1 MFLSMESTA
10 FHPQLFVARPS
21 LVLGWL
27 KSQVLRQILQCHIS
41 PLRVGA
47 KAAQSFQTT
56 SLKTTAQRFKWF
68 RQQTPAYVQRCV
80 CVCVRASQRCALSSA
95 FTFYWCADF
104 YLSFLWICLWQ
115 EETHGTRLWE
125 SMQFNVSLMS
135 HFVWLSDLRLEELG
149 GKGMWPKGLSN
160 DEVSVYEVQWHVAR
174 NSRDYNWLCSY
185 SFGFFASVL

>member
-1 MFLSMESTA
+1 MISLSSLSEGIGFFFSVTVSQTYVCTHMFLSMESTA

-80 CVCVRASQRCALSSA
+80 CVCVLEQVNGLHSLLLSPFIGVRIFISA
-95 FTFYWCADF
+95 FCGFACGRRKHMVHVYERAC
-104 YLSFLWICLWQ
+104 
-115 EETHGTRLWE
+115 
-125 SMQFNVSLMS
+125 SLMS
-135 HFVWLSDLRLEELG
+135 H
-149 GKGMWPKGLSN
+149 
-160 DEVSVYEVQWHVAR
+160 
-174 NSRDYNWLCSY
+174 
-185 SFGFFASVL
+185 